1 MTVES
6 LEDFRA
12 RARAWLAATG
22 APEVPSDPD
31 ARFAVLRRW
40 QKTLSDAGWLG
51 LAWSREAGGGGLTHA
66 HQLVFV
72 EELVRAR
79 APPSPS
85 A

>member
-12 RARAWLAATG
+12 RAGLARRDRG
-22 APEVPSDPD
+22 PEVPSDPD
-31 ARFAVLRRW
+31 ARFAVPRRW
-40 QKTLSDAGWLG
+40 QKTLSDAAWLG

-79 APPSPS
+79 APSPS